1 MLNELVKQ
9 FGSQIESF
17 LYLIT
22 FINAVL
28 HFIFAAAV
36 ARDTGNLNRLG
47 QKPVLVS
54 GATWAFATLLGGV
67 FVAALYWFLHY
78 STLTRPTAR
87 DFKYDRAN

>member
-1 MLNELVKQ
+1 MLNDLVKQ

-17 LYLIT
+17 IYLISL
-22 FINAVL
+22 INAIL

-47 QKPVLVS
+47 QRPVLVS
-54 GATWAFATLLGGV
+54 GATWAFATLIGGV

>member
-17 LYLIT
+17 LYLMML
-22 FINAVL
+22 INGLL
-28 HFIFAAAV
+28 HLVFAAAV
-36 ARDTGNLNRLG
+36 ARDAGNLNRLG

-54 GATWAFATLLGGV
+54 GATWAFATLIGGV
-67 FVAALYWFLHY
+67 FIAAIYWILHY

-87 DFKYDRAN
+87 DY